1 MMGIWAWASL
11 CIVLHAPRALQQL
24 LMVPRLLPLR
34 YAYTLAAVRPT
45 NMGNALAK
53 SDLQQGS
60 VKLWHE
66 AGCAPGEPAFVAAP
80 GGASEDAGVVL
91 DLVMGADGR
100 SFLLVLDAASW
111 TELARAQL
119 TAGMPYRFHGTF
131 VPA

>member
-1 MMGIWAWASL
+1 MCCGVVRHCIALLCNTRSL
-11 CIVLHAPRALQQL
+11 AAC
-24 LMVPRLLPLR
+24 LPTHYLPALR

-53 SDLQQGS
+53 SDLQQGK
-60 VKLWHE
+60 VQLWHE
-66 AGCAPGEPAFVAAP
+66 PGCAPSEPTFVAAP
-80 GGASEDAGVVL
+80 GGSSEDAGVVL
-91 DLVMGADGR
+91 NLVMGADGR

-119 TAGMPYRFHGTF
+119 PLGLPYRFHGTF